1 MVAER
6 DRSVARIARRLG
18 NVLMY
23 VLTAVVI
30 LIAGGIVAYQT
41 TLYRATSPH
50 QGHLALTGATVLVGD
65 DLEPQAN
72 ATLLIED
79 GEIVAIGPQVD
90 VPSSAT
96 AIDLSGATVLPGL
109 MDMHVHLGSAREPG
123 ENIGPLQMP
132 GVIFDSVRF
141 NPDNRRAFLE
151 AGVTTIRSLGNE
163 HTWVTDLRAKVRDGD
178 LEGPRVYAAGPVFTA
193 LGGHPV
199 VTIFGGKVVGDT
211 QVPAS
216 SEEAREAV
224 RRLATG
230 SRAVDVIKVIQDR
243 GRDGRPLEPI
253 DPAILAAIVDEAHE
267 HGLPVT
273 AHWGTAQD
281 LAEVLAAG
289 VDSLEHVGRLP
300 DGWPVKSLETIVGD
314 GIPVAPTLAVSA
326 VKAPDQAMRRMR
338 ERTAELHEAGGH
350 IVVGSDAGMP
360 GVPFGGGVHREL
372 ELLVDAGLTPH
383 DALRAATSDA
393 AAALGTTDIGV
404 LEPGRAADILV
415 VDGDPLAAISDIRNV
430 VLVLRDGR
438 QVVNNR

>member
-1 MVAER
+1 M
-6 DRSVARIARRLG
+6 ARIARRLG
-18 NVLMY
+18 KVLMY
-23 VLTAVVI
+23 VLIAVVI

-50 QGHLALTGATVLVGD
+50 QGNLALTGATVLVGD

-72 ATLLIED
+72 ATVLIED
-79 GEIVAIGPQVD
+79 GVIVAIGPQVD

-96 AIDLSGATVLPGL
+96 VIDLSGATVLPGL
-109 MDMHVHLGSAREPG
+109 MDLHVHLGSAREPG

-132 GVIFDSVRF
+132 GVIFDSMRF

-163 HTWVTDLRAKVRDGD
+163 HIWVTDLRAKVQDGD
-178 LEGPRVYAAGPVFTA
+178 LEGPRVYAAGPVFTT

-216 SEEAREAV
+216 PKEAREAV

-230 SRAVDVIKVIQDR
+230 SRAVDVVKVIQDR
-243 GRDGRPLEPI
+243 GRAGRPLAPI

-267 HGLPVT
+267 HALPVT

-289 VDSLEHVGRLP
+289 VDGLEHVGRLP
-300 DGWPVKSLETIVGD
+300 DGWPDGLLDTIVSGSV
-314 GIPVAPTLAVSA
+314 PVAPTLAVTEVGAPPDGLSQMQRNVSA
-326 VKAPDQAMRRMR
+326 
-338 ERTAELHEAGGH
+338 LHEAGGH

-360 GVPFGGGVHREL
+360 GVPFGGGVRREL
-372 ELLVDAGLTPH
+372 ELLVDSGLTPH
-383 DALRAATSDA
+383 DALRAATTDA
-393 AAALGTTDIGV
+393 AAALGTTAFGAI
-404 LEPGRAADILV
+404 EPGRAADILV

-438 QVVNNR
+438 QVVDNR